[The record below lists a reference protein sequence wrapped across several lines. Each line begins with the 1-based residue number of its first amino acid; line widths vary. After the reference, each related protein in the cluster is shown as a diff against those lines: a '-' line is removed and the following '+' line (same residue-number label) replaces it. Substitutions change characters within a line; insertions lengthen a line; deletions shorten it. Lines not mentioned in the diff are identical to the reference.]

1 MNMNMNEVGWDG
13 RDGFHFQHPLTLPF
27 QVKSHKLLIIIKVE
41 WQKKSATNSLLSFS
55 HLAVWF
61 HFCHTVWLVL
71 IWWSVQPSANNNIRI
86 QVKKNIIIVETLSVC
101 IDLRLPLRNS
111 SFMDSFNLSL
121 AHSLSFLCCRLL
133 FQHTVLS
140 RLRFWRFVH
149 TTPSPPSPSITAVGE
164 HWTVNAWCW

>member
-121 AHSLSFLCCRLL
+121 AHSLTRSHSCVAGCCFSTPFFLGFGFGDL
-133 FQHTVLS
+133 FIQPHH
-140 RLRFWRFVH
+140 RHRHR
-149 TTPSPPSPSITAVGE
+149 
-164 HWTVNAWCW
+164 